1 MSANSL
7 PFARR
12 LRQSA
17 GTLILILVTFAF
29 LWPFLFA
36 VVTSFRPTSDVYND
50 PLGIPTRLTLDNFF
64 SAAVEL
70 NYVQSV
76 FNTVLI
82 LVGTCVLLV
91 LLGALAS
98 HPLARLTRSWAPW
111 VYRLFIL
118 GTSLP
123 IFVTL
128 APLYLLMRDIGLLN
142 TQLGVILIYTA
153 TYLPI
158 TIFFYTSFIRGIPAE
173 LEEAAAIDGAGFLRT
188 FLLIVMP
195 LLKPITG
202 TLLIYVSLH
211 IWNDLVVPLVFLRD
225 PNLRTVMVNA
235 YALVNPNTVEPTML
249 FPAAVLGVL
258 PLLIVFAIL
267 QRQVVEGITA
277 GAVKS

>member
-1 MSANSL
+1 MSALSHSSM
-7 PFARR
+7 AR
-12 LRQSA
+12 LRSGV
-17 GTLILILVTFAF
+17 GTSILALVAFGF

-36 VVTSFRPTSDVYND
+36 VVTSFRPTADVYTD
-50 PLGIPTRLTLDNFF
+50 PLGFPTRLTLENF
-64 SAAVEL
+64 ANAIVEL
-70 NYVQSV
+70 NYPRSV
-76 FNTVLI
+76 LNTILI
-82 LVGTCVLLV
+82 LVGSCVLLV
-91 LLGALAS
+91 LVGALAS
-98 HPLARLTRSWAPW
+98 YPLARLTRRWTPW

-128 APLYLLMRDIGLLN
+128 APLYLLMRDMGLLN
-142 TQLGVILIYTA
+142 SHIGVILIYTA

-158 TIFFYTSFIRGIPAE
+158 TVFFYTSFIRAIPVE

-188 FLLIVMP
+188 FLTIVLP
-195 LLKPITG
+195 LLKPITS

-211 IWNDLVVPLVFLRD
+211 VWNDLVVPLVFLGD
-225 PNLRTVMVNA
+225 PELRTVMVNA

-267 QRQVVEGITA
+267 QRQVVEGLTA

>member
-1 MSANSL
+1 MSANSVAL
-7 PFARR
+7 ARR
-12 LRQSA
+12 VRQGA
-17 GTLILILVTFAF
+17 GTLILVLVTFGF

-50 PLGIPTRLTLDNFF
+50 PLGIPTRLTLDNFI

-82 LVGTCVLLV
+82 LVCTCVLLV
-91 LLGALAS
+91 LFGALAS
-98 HPLARLTRSWAPW
+98 HPLARLTRSWTPW

-195 LLKPITG
+195 LLRPITG